1 MVSLPFD
8 KESETPCPCLVSQML
23 SPQQALSF
31 FVVGDGSMKLAGMR
45 FVQLAFWKG
54 LSDALHTCCCPAGD
68 YDEREGAVF
77 TVCQVLCWGLGASGG
92 VRKRQAPNKMVFKT
106 LHMQKERVHIRGQLL
121 NMRCVMKW
129 VECIFWEEVEL
140 RVSSLPVL
148 LDL

>member
-1 MVSLPFD
+1 MKPLALP
-8 KESETPCPCLVSQML
+8 SVSQML

-31 FVVGDGSMKLAGMR
+31 FVVGERSVKLAGMR

-54 LSDALHTCCCPAGD
+54 LSDALHTCCCPAGG
-68 YDEREGAVF
+68 YNERAVF

-92 VRKRQAPNKMVFKT
+92 VRKTGGSTPNKMVFKT
-106 LHMQKERVHIRGQLL
+106 SHMQKESIPIRGQLL
-121 NMRCVMKW
+121 NMLCMVEW

-140 RVSSLPVL
+140 CISGLPVL